1 MEDKQTTKDTF
12 SQVSAEISNLG
23 KRQKD
28 AAVSYVKKLEE
39 KKLEDLKR
47 SLAS

>member
-1 MEDKQTTKDTF
+1 MNNKPTTKDAF
-12 SQVSAEISNLG
+12 PQVSTEISSLG